1 MLNALNEQGDA
12 TVLSNPK
19 ITAMNGQPAVL
30 SAFKN
35 TTYIK
40 EITVEGGTSD
50 SPGNKY
56 SPAPGTVAE
65 GIALGVLPSIVDDDT
80 VILHLTP
87 VTTDLINDEVP
98 VRIFADGTQIGLPV
112 VNVREMST
120 MVEIHNGEMLV
131 IGGLIDSVEGKEGK
145 FAPIV
150 GDIPIIKYLFGY
162 EERGLKKRELV
173 ILLTMRVI

>member
-1 MLNALNEQGDA
+1 M
-12 TVLSNPK
+12 
-19 ITAMNGQPAVL
+19 
-30 SAFKN
+30 
-35 TTYIK
+35 
-40 EITVEGGTSD
+40 
-50 SPGNKY
+50 
-56 SPAPGTVAE
+56 
-65 GIALGVLPSIVDDDT
+65 PSIVDDDT